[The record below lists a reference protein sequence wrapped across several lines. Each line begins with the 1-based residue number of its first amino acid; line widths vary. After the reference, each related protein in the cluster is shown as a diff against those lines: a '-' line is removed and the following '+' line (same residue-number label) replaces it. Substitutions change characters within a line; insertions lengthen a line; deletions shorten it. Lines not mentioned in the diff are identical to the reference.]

1 MIPGYSELP
10 ETAFEELTKNPQLLA
25 WFADVQRQLI
35 SSTVDL
41 NGIGCTRILW
51 NDTGADINPL
61 QEVEATDGLTLS
73 YIDGSGVVQRS
84 AVTLEG
90 RWLSSSGGFA
100 AGNAREMTRIS

>member
-35 SSTVDL
+35 SSTVEL

-51 NDTGADINPL
+51 NDTGSNILEL
-61 QEVEATDGLTLS
+61 QEVEASDGLTLS
-73 YIDGSGVVQRS
+73 YVDNFGVVQRS
-84 AVTLEG
+84 GVVLEG
-90 RWLSSSGGFA
+90 RWLASSGGLN
-100 AGNAREMTRIS
+100 AGDAREMTRIS

>member
-41 NGIGCTRILW
+41 NGIGCTRIVW
-51 NDTGADINPL
+51 NNTGSNIQAL
-61 QEVEATDGLTLS
+61 QEVEASDGLSIS
-73 YIDGSGVVQRS
+73 YIDSSGTVRNS
-84 AVTLEG
+84 FLALRG
-90 RWLSSSGGFA
+90 RWVASSGA
-100 AGNAREMTRIS
+100 LNAGEAREMTRIS